1 MTQQQKIT
9 RAQAQA
15 PFFVGLDL
23 GGTNI
28 KVGVV
33 DDLGRTL
40 YFETIA
46 TEVDQG
52 PEAGARRMGEAI
64 RRAIAGAGLDPCE
77 VAGVGLGSPGTMDI
91 PAGRLVDPANL
102 PGWQNFPIRDKVSQY
117 AGFPVAFANDARAA
131 AFGERWIG
139 YGKDRKDLSSMILL
153 TLGTGIGCGILIEG
167 RIVNGEHSHGGE
179 FGHSIINFHN
189 DARQCGCGK
198 LGHFEAYASAT
209 AVAARTREALEAGR
223 SSSLGNRLEAGD
235 ELSARLVAEEAQR
248 GDELALE
255 IVVETAR
262 FLAVGIVN
270 LMHTIDPNA
279 ILIGGAMTFG
289 GHQSP
294 VGRRFLEEIRAE
306 VRRRAYRF
314 LAERTEIDFALLG
327 GDAGYIG
334 AAGIAREEFLA
345 RRRAQADS

>member
-1 MTQQQKIT
+1 MTHQQRI
-9 RAQAQA
+9 RRSEAQA
-15 PFFVGLDL
+15 PFFVGVDL

-40 YFETIA
+40 FYDTLPTRVE
-46 TEVDQG
+46 EG
-52 PEAGARRMGEAI
+52 PEAGAERMGQAV
-64 RRAIAGAGLDPCE
+64 RRAIREAGLETAE

-102 PGWQNFPIRDKVSQY
+102 PGWQNYPLRDKVAHY
-117 AGFPVAFANDARAA
+117 AGFPVVFANDARAA
-131 AFGERWIG
+131 AFGERWMG
-139 YGKDRKDLSSMILL
+139 FGKGRDDLQSMILL
-153 TLGTGIGCGILIEG
+153 TLGTGIGCGIILQG
-167 RIVNGEHSHGGE
+167 RIVDGEHSHGGE
-179 FGHSIINFHN
+179 FGHTIINYHP

-209 AVAARTREALEAGR
+209 AVAARTREALQAGR
-223 SSSLGNRLEAGD
+223 SSSLVPRWKAGE
-235 ELSARLVAEEAQR
+235 ELTARLVAEEAER

-262 FLAVGIVN
+262 LLAVGIVN
-270 LMHTIDPNA
+270 LMHTLDPNA

-289 GHQSP
+289 GSASP
-294 VGRRFLEEIRAE
+294 VGRRFLDEIRAE
-306 VRRRAYRF
+306 VRRRAYKF
-314 LAERTEIDFALLG
+314 LSDRTEIAFALLG

-334 AAGIAREEFLA
+334 AAGIAREHYRA
-345 RRRAQADS
+345 RRR

>member
-1 MTQQQKIT
+1 MTQQKKIT
-9 RAQAQA
+9 RAEAQP

-33 DDLGRTL
+33 DNLGRTL
-40 YFETIA
+40 FFDTVA
-46 TEVDQG
+46 TEVEQG

-64 RRAIAGAGLDPCE
+64 RQAIAGAGLKPSE

-102 PGWQNFPIRDKVSQY
+102 PGWKNYPIRDKVSEY

-139 YGKDRKDLSSMILL
+139 FGKDRKDLSSMILL
-153 TLGTGIGCGILIEG
+153 TLGTGIGCGIIVEG

-179 FGHSIINFHN
+179 FGHSIVNFHD

-223 SSSLGNRLEAGD
+223 ASSLRDRVQAGE
-235 ELSARLVAEEAQR
+235 ELSAKLVAEEAER
-248 GDELALE
+248 GDELSLE
-255 IVVETAR
+255 IVAQTAR
-262 FLAVGIVN
+262 LLAVGIVN

-289 GHQSP
+289 GRESP
-294 VGRRFLEEIRAE
+294 VGRRFLDEVRAE

-334 AAGIAREEFLA
+334 AAGIAREQFLA
-345 RRRAQADS
+345 KPR